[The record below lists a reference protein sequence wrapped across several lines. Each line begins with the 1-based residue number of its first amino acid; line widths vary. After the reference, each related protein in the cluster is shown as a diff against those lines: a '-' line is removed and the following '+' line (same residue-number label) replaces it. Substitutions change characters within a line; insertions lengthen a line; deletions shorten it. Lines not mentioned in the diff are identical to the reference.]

1 MKKLEK
7 NIEYA
12 DQTHVHTTNY
22 MRNSK
27 AIGVLWGVFTIC
39 FAIINI
45 VVFVQPQ
52 WIGDTQDSKE
62 GKLHISQELGI
73 YSTHRGML

>member
-1 MKKLEK
+1 MKKPEK
-7 NIEYA
+7 NVEYA
-12 DQTHVHTTNY
+12 DQAHIYTTNY
-22 MRNSK
+22 IRNSK

-52 WIGDTQDSKE
+52 WIGDTQDSKGT
-62 GKLHISQELGI
+62 GKLVL
-73 YSTHRGML
+73 